1 MGGIAFGDF
10 HPSQLSS
17 VPLAVYFVR
26 RGCDVSLCSL
36 LDSGVS
42 GVKRSG
48 ARVPSQSS
56 AKSQNQYSS
65 SAKSPS
71 KDTAGLKVGPFPPH
85 GGSASDFRGVL

>member
-26 RGCDVSLCSL
+26 RGCDVSLCSM

-42 GVKRSG
+42 GVRGQEREFRHIQAQKAKTNTVLR
-48 ARVPSQSS
+48 PSLQ
-56 AKSQNQYSS
+56 AKTQ
-65 SAKSPS
+65 P
-71 KDTAGLKVGPFPPH
+71 D
-85 GGSASDFRGVL
+85 